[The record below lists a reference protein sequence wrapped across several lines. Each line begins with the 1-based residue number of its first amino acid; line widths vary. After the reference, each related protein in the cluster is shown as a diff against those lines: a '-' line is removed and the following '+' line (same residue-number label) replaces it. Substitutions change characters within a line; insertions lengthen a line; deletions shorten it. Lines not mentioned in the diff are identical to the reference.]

1 MRAGGRKIF
10 GDLLWVDKQQTRE
23 KRERAEGRR
32 GDLCATQA
40 SDVGSIP
47 IARSI
52 NADDS
57 IAFTSGKC

>member
-1 MRAGGRKIF
+1 MEVTVMEIR
-10 GDLLWVDKQQTRE
+10 QTTE
-23 KRERAEGRR
+23 
-32 GDLCATQA
+32 DA

-57 IAFTSGKC
+57 IAFTSGRH